1 MAGGKRPSDLTK
13 TSGALAPL
21 CSKKCG
27 RLRCLIALDDVQPLM
42 FCYHSKMVP
51 SSTDTPLPPE
61 RKNIPAQRMQLMSR
75 CWSRFCGPVGWPF
88 RRVPPVAE
96 AGALAGHQWGTKPL
110 QWASVLLGLL
120 LGCDR
125 SLAAPPAPSAKPN
138 IVILL
143 ADDLGYGDLS
153 CYGAT
158 RIHTPNVDRLAAEG
172 MRFTQAF
179 APASTCT
186 PSRYGL
192 LTGSFAWRQKAR
204 KTTILDGDAP
214 LAITPGSLT
223 LPEMLRHAGYATGLI
238 GKWHLGLGDG
248 QTPVNFNQDIKPGPL
263 EVGFDDACFIPAT
276 VDRVPCVWIHNHRV
290 VGLDPAD
297 PISVSYL
304 KNISP
309 DPTGMQ
315 RPDLL
320 KMPAD
325 KQHSGTIVDG
335 ISRIGY
341 MKGGHAARWKDE
353 ELAKTLVAKSIAFI
367 EQHKDQPF
375 FLYVGMFEPHV
386 PRTAEKPF
394 QGTSQCGL
402 RGDVIE
408 QIDWETAQ
416 IMGTLDRLKLTGNTL
431 VLFTSDNGPIFFDGY
446 YDHSQEDAN
455 GHKPAGGLRGWKYL
469 VYEGGT
475 RVPLI
480 AHWPGRVPAGVS
492 DQMFCLSDVLATC
505 AALTGQKLP
514 EDAGVD
520 SLNQLPV
527 LLGQTNQSVRDVEI
541 EQGISGSMAIREGEW
556 KYIPSNADAAAS
568 GMGSGAN
575 PNDPRFAA
583 AIIRQPLLF
592 NLAKDPDETKNLAAQ
607 YPEKVAK
614 LSALLRKVESDG
626 RSRP

>member
-1 MAGGKRPSDLTK
+1 MKLK
-13 TSGALAPL
+13 ILAPFL
-21 CSKKCG
+21 MTGFIGAHPCAAAVESTN
-27 RLRCLIALDDVQPLM
+27 LR
-42 FCYHSKMVP
+42 
-51 SSTDTPLPPE
+51 
-61 RKNIPAQRMQLMSR
+61 
-75 CWSRFCGPVGWPF
+75 
-88 RRVPPVAE
+88 
-96 AGALAGHQWGTKPL
+96 
-110 QWASVLLGLL
+110 
-120 LGCDR
+120 
-125 SLAAPPAPSAKPN
+125 PN
-138 IVILL
+138 IVIILT
-143 ADDLGYGDLS
+143 DDLGYGDLG

-172 MRFTQAF
+172 MRFTEAF

-192 LTGSFAWRQKAR
+192 MTGNFAWRQKAR

-214 LAITPGSLT
+214 LAIEPGSLT
-223 LPEMLRHAGYATGLI
+223 LPDMLRHAGYATGI
-238 GKWHLGLGDG
+238 VGKWHLGLGDG
-248 QTPVNFNQDIKPGPL
+248 RTPVDFNQDIKPGPL
-263 EVGFDDACFIPAT
+263 EVGFDYACIIPAT
-276 VDRVPCVWIHNHRV
+276 VDRVPCIWIYNHRV

-304 KNISP
+304 TNISP
-309 DPTGMQ
+309 DPTGLQ

-320 KMPAD
+320 KMLAD

-353 ELAKTLVAKSIAFI
+353 DLAKTVVAKSIAFI
-367 EQHKDQPF
+367 EEHQNKPF

-394 QGTSQCGL
+394 VGTSQCGL
-402 RGDVIE
+402 RGDVVE
-408 QIDWETAQ
+408 QIDWETGRL
-416 IMGTLDRLKLTGNTL
+416 MDTLNRLKLTDKTL

-446 YDHSQEDAN
+446 YDHSKEDAN

-469 VYEGGT
+469 VYEGST
-475 RVPLI
+475 RVPFI
-480 AHWPGRVPAGVS
+480 ARWPGKVPVGVS
-492 DQMFCLSDVLATC
+492 DQMFCLSDVMATC

-520 SLNQLPV
+520 SLNQLQV
-527 LLGQTNQSVRDVEI
+527 ILGQTHKSLRNVEV

-556 KYIPSNADAAAS
+556 KYIPSNYGDAAS

-575 PNDPRFAA
+575 PNDARFAA

-592 NLAKDPDETKNLAAQ
+592 NLTKDPGETKNLAAQ
-607 YPEKVAK
+607 YPEKVAE
-614 LSALLRKVESDG
+614 LAALLKKIEGTDANSSNVEPATDWGKSD
-626 RSRP
+626 